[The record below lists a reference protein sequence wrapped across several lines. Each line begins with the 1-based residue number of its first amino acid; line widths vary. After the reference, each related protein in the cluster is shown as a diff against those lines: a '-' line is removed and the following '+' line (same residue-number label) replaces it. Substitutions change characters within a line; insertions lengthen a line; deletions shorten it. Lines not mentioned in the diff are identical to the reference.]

1 MSRGKEVGYN
11 VKWNTHK
18 VFVGDICYALDR
30 KIYRD
35 VWVSDMGCEEGL
47 VGNYAIVADTEYGD
61 GCYDGKETAYCVDA
75 GVIGVTDIEH
85 YLDSR
90 HSIEDLKELG
100 SVVEIPS
107 GKCEICFD
115 ADVDGTFYIT
125 INDLGT
131 NKMVFNDVIY
141 TGDDDNDDWDNED
154 DYDDDFDPWADDDE
168 DEDEEAED

>member
-18 VFVGDICYALDR
+18 VFVGEICYALDR

-35 VWVSDMGCEEGL
+35 VWVNDMDCEEGL

-141 TGDDDNDDWDNED
+141 TNEETAYDDDEEYNED
-154 DYDDDFDPWADDDE
+154 DYDDFDD
-168 DEDEEAED
+168 DEEAED

>member
-35 VWVSDMGCEEGL
+35 VWVNDMDCEEGL

-115 ADVDGTFYIT
+115 ADIDGTFYIT

-141 TGDDDNDDWDNED
+141 TGDDDWDDED
-154 DYDDDFDPWADDDE
+154 EDEDDDFDPWADEDE
-168 DEDEEAED
+168 DDDEEAED

>member
-35 VWVSDMGCEEGL
+35 VWVNDMDCEEGL

-141 TGDDDNDDWDNED
+141 TNEETIYDDDEEYNED
-154 DYDDDFDPWADDDE
+154 DYDDFDD
-168 DEDEEAED
+168 DEEAED

>member
-35 VWVSDMGCEEGL
+35 VWVNDMDCEEGL

-141 TGDDDNDDWDNED
+141 TNEETVYDDDEEYSED
-154 DYDDDFDPWADDDE
+154 DYDDFDD
-168 DEDEEAED
+168 DEEAED

>member
-35 VWVSDMGCEEGL
+35 VWVNDMNCEEGL
-47 VGNYAIVADTEYGD
+47 VGNYAVVADTEYGD

-141 TGDDDNDDWDNED
+141 TNEETVYDDDEEYNED
-154 DYDDDFDPWADDDE
+154 DYDDFDD
-168 DEDEEAED
+168 DEEAED

>member
-1 MSRGKEVGYN
+1 MSRGKEIGYN

-35 VWVSDMGCEEGL
+35 VWINDMDCEEGL
-47 VGNYAIVADTEYGD
+47 VGNYAVVADTEYGD

-131 NKMVFNDVIY
+131 NKMVFNDVICTNEETVY
-141 TGDDDNDDWDNED
+141 DDDEEYNED
-154 DYDDDFDPWADDDE
+154 DYDDFD
-168 DEDEEAED
+168 DEEAED

>member
-1 MSRGKEVGYN
+1 MSRGKEIGYN

-18 VFVGDICYALDR
+18 VFVGDICYALDC

-35 VWVSDMGCEEGL
+35 VWVNAMDCEEGL
-47 VGNYAIVADTEYGD
+47 VGNYAVVADTEYGD

-141 TGDDDNDDWDNED
+141 TNEETVYDDDEEYNED
-154 DYDDDFDPWADDDE
+154 DYDDFDD
-168 DEDEEAED
+168 DEEAED

>member
-1 MSRGKEVGYN
+1 MSKGKEVGYN

-18 VFVGDICYALDR
+18 VFVGDICYALDC

-35 VWVSDMGCEEGL
+35 VWVNDMDCEEGL

-61 GCYDGKETAYCVDA
+61 GCYEGNEASYDVDA

-115 ADVDGTFYIT
+115 VDVDGTFYIT
-125 INDLGT
+125 INDIG
-131 NKMVFNDVIY
+131 
-141 TGDDDNDDWDNED
+141 TGDTVFKDTICTGDNED
-154 DYDDDFDPWADDDE
+154 DWDDWADEEDGYDDFDD
-168 DEDEEAED
+168 DEEAED

>member
-35 VWVSDMGCEEGL
+35 VWVNDMDCEEGL
-47 VGNYAIVADTEYGD
+47 VGNYAIVAGTEYGD

-141 TGDDDNDDWDNED
+141 TNEETVYDDDEEYNED
-154 DYDDDFDPWADDDE
+154 DYDDFDD
-168 DEDEEAED
+168 DEEAED

>member
-18 VFVGDICYALDR
+18 VFVGDICYALDH

-35 VWVSDMGCEEGL
+35 VWVNDMGCEEGL

-75 GVIGVTDIEH
+75 GVLGVTDIEH

-141 TGDDDNDDWDNED
+141 TNEKTIYDDDEEYNED
-154 DYDDDFDPWADDDE
+154 DYDDFD
-168 DEDEEAED
+168 DEEAED

>member
-35 VWVSDMGCEEGL
+35 VWVNDMDCEEGL

-61 GCYDGKETAYCVDA
+61 GCYDGKETVYCVDA

-90 HSIEDLKELG
+90 HSIEDLKDLG

-141 TGDDDNDDWDNED
+141 TNEETVYDDDEEYNED
-154 DYDDDFDPWADDDE
+154 DYDDFDD
-168 DEDEEAED
+168 DEEAED

>member
-35 VWVSDMGCEEGL
+35 VWVNDMDCEEGL

-141 TGDDDNDDWDNED
+141 TNEETVYDDDEEYNED
-154 DYDDDFDPWADDDE
+154 DYDDFDDDE
-168 DEDEEAED
+168 EVED

>member
-35 VWVSDMGCEEGL
+35 VWVNDMDCEEGL

-61 GCYDGKETAYCVDA
+61 GCYDGKETTYCVDA

-141 TGDDDNDDWDNED
+141 TNEETVYDDDEEYNED
-154 DYDDDFDPWADDDE
+154 DYDDFDD
-168 DEDEEAED
+168 DEEAED

>member
-1 MSRGKEVGYN
+1 MSRGKEIGYN

-35 VWVSDMGCEEGL
+35 VWVNAMDCEEGL
-47 VGNYAIVADTEYGD
+47 VGNYAVVADTEYGD

-75 GVIGVTDIEH
+75 GVIGITDIEH

-141 TGDDDNDDWDNED
+141 TNEETVYDDDEEYNED
-154 DYDDDFDPWADDDE
+154 DYDDFDD
-168 DEDEEAED
+168 DEEAED

>member
-35 VWVSDMGCEEGL
+35 VWVNDMDCEEGL
-47 VGNYAIVADTEYGD
+47 VGNYAIVAGTEYGD
-61 GCYDGKETAYCVDA
+61 GCYDGKETAYYVDA

-141 TGDDDNDDWDNED
+141 TNEETVYDDDEEYNED
-154 DYDDDFDPWADDDE
+154 DYDDFDDDK
-168 DEDEEAED
+168 EAED

>member
-11 VKWNTHK
+11 IKWNTHK

-35 VWVSDMGCEEGL
+35 VWVNDMDCEEGL

-115 ADVDGTFYIT
+115 ADIDGTFYIT

-141 TGDDDNDDWDNED
+141 TNEETVYDDDEEYNED
-154 DYDDDFDPWADDDE
+154 DYDDFDPWADDDE
-168 DEDEEAED
+168 EAED

>member
-35 VWVSDMGCEEGL
+35 VWVNDMDCEEGL

-141 TGDDDNDDWDNED
+141 TNEETVYDDDEEYNED
-154 DYDDDFDPWADDDE
+154 DYDDFDD
-168 DEDEEAED
+168 DEEAED

>member
-30 KIYRD
+30 KIYHD
-35 VWVSDMGCEEGL
+35 VWVNDMDCEEGL
-47 VGNYAIVADTEYGD
+47 VGNYAVVAGTEYGD
-61 GCYDGKETAYCVDA
+61 GCYDGKETTYCVDA

-141 TGDDDNDDWDNED
+141 TNEETVYDDDEEYNED
-154 DYDDDFDPWADDDE
+154 DYDDYDDFND
-168 DEDEEAED
+168 DEEAED

>member
-35 VWVSDMGCEEGL
+35 VWVNDMDCEEGL
-47 VGNYAIVADTEYGD
+47 VGNYAVVADTEYGD

-141 TGDDDNDDWDNED
+141 TGDDDDDDWDNED
-154 DYDDDFDPWADDDE
+154 ENDDFDPWAD
-168 DEDEEAED
+168 EDEEAED

>member
-35 VWVSDMGCEEGL
+35 VWVNDMDCEEGL

-61 GCYDGKETAYCVDA
+61 GCYDGKETVYCVDA

-141 TGDDDNDDWDNED
+141 TNEETVYDDDEEYNED
-154 DYDDDFDPWADDDE
+154 DYDDFDD
-168 DEDEEAED
+168 DEEAED

>member
-1 MSRGKEVGYN
+1 MSRGKEIGYN

-35 VWVSDMGCEEGL
+35 VWVNDMDCEEGL
-47 VGNYAIVADTEYGD
+47 VGNYAVVADTEYGD
-61 GCYDGKETAYCVDA
+61 GCYDGKETTYCVDA

-100 SVVEIPS
+100 SAVEIPS

-141 TGDDDNDDWDNED
+141 TNEETVYDDDEEYNED
-154 DYDDDFDPWADDDE
+154 DYDDYDDFND
-168 DEDEEAED
+168 DEEAED

>member
-35 VWVSDMGCEEGL
+35 VWVNDMNCEEGL
-47 VGNYAIVADTEYGD
+47 VGNYAVVADTEYGD

-125 INDLGT
+125 INDLGS
-131 NKMVFNDVIY
+131 NKTVFNDVIY
-141 TGDDDNDDWDNED
+141 TNEEAVYDDDEEYNED
-154 DYDDDFDPWADDDE
+154 DYDDYDDFND
-168 DEDEEAED
+168 DEEAEN

>member
-18 VFVGDICYALDR
+18 VFVGDICYALDH

-35 VWVSDMGCEEGL
+35 VWVNDMVCEEGL

-141 TGDDDNDDWDNED
+141 TNEKTIYDDDEEYNED
-154 DYDDDFDPWADDDE
+154 DYDDFD
-168 DEDEEAED
+168 DEEAED